1 MNPVMQASL
10 MFVATVSMVT
20 TGLMHAVGGEA
31 IAIPPTLRVHE
42 VSPSSGHN
50 TTGVRG
56 KRLVYPEQIRE
67 AIHGF
72 ALREI
77 AGRAVDC
84 QVALGEPQ
92 QPIAVPSGT
101 LDLQVSASRSDEPL
115 GRRVFQIHL
124 AVNGRFIK
132 TVDATAD
139 VAAIQEVVV
148 PVRPIKM
155 DELIEPD
162 DVTTDRIVLF
172 DLKQP
177 YITNPAD
184 VIGKAAIRPLAAQ
197 SAIRITAVRRPF
209 AVHKGDRVTIEAR
222 QGNLSIQ
229 TVGITK
235 SHGEMGQTITVSNVD
250 SGKELRATVV
260 APGVVR
266 VTF

>member
-1 MNPVMQASL
+1 
-10 MFVATVSMVT
+10 MFVATVSIL
-20 TGLMHAVGGEA
+20 TGALLPAGGGESLHA
-31 IAIPPTLRVHE
+31 QPVIKIHE
-42 VSPSSGHN
+42 TSSRSGHQ
-50 TTGVRG
+50 GRALRA
-56 KRLVYPEQIRE
+56 KRLIYPEQVRT

-72 ALREI
+72 VMREL

-92 QPIAVPSGT
+92 QPIAVPTGT

-124 AVNGRFIK
+124 AVDGHFVK

-139 VAAIQEVVV
+139 VAAVLEVVV

-155 DELIEPD
+155 DEQIESD
-162 DVTTDRIVLF
+162 DVTTERLVQF

-177 YITNPAD
+177 YVTNPAD
-184 VIGKAAIRPLAAQ
+184 VIGKAAIRPLPAQ
-197 SAIRITAVRRPF
+197 NAIRFTAVRRPY

-235 SHGEMGQTITVSNVD
+235 SHGEMGQTIIVSNVD

-266 VTF
+266 VSF

>member
-1 MNPVMQASL
+1 MIQATF
-10 MFVATVSMVT
+10 MFVAVFSTFA
-20 TGLMHAVGGEA
+20 TGAMPTEGGER
-31 IAIPPTLRVHE
+31 TLVSPAVRVHE
-42 VSPSSGHN
+42 VSSPSGHN
-50 TTGVRG
+50 LQGTRG
-56 KRLVYPEQIRE
+56 KRLVYPEQVRE
-67 AIHGF
+67 AIQGF
-72 ALREI
+72 VLREI

-92 QPIAVPSGT
+92 QPIAVPSGN
-101 LDLQVSASRSDEPL
+101 LDLQVSAARSDEPL
-115 GRRVFQIHL
+115 GRRVFQIHV
-124 AVNGRFIK
+124 AVNGRFIR

-139 VAAIQEVVV
+139 VAAVQEVVV

-155 DELIEPD
+155 DEQIEAE

-177 YITNPAD
+177 YITNTAD

-209 AVHKGDRVTIEAR
+209 AVHKGDRVMIEAR

-229 TVGITK
+229 TVGVTK

>member
-1 MNPVMQASL
+1 MQASL

-20 TGLMHAVGGEA
+20 TGIVPAVAGERSA
-31 IAIPPTLRVHE
+31 NHPAVRIHE
-42 VSPSSGHN
+42 VPSLGGHH
-50 TTGVRG
+50 GPAARG
-56 KRLVYPEQIRE
+56 KRLIYPEQIRE

-72 ALREI
+72 VLREI

-101 LDLQVSASRSDEPL
+101 VDLQVSATRSDEPL

-124 AVNGRFIK
+124 AVNGRFIR

-139 VAAIQEVVV
+139 VAAVQEVVV

-155 DELIEPD
+155 DEQIETD
-162 DVTTDRIVLF
+162 DVTIDRIVLF

-177 YITNPAD
+177 YVTNPAD

-209 AVHKGDRVTIEAR
+209 VVHKGDRVTIEAR

-229 TVGITK
+229 TVGLTK
-235 SHGEMGQTITVSNVD
+235 SHGELGQTITVSNVD

>member
-1 MNPVMQASL
+1 MMQASL

-20 TGLMHAVGGEA
+20 TAILPALGGERA
-31 IAIPPTLRVHE
+31 AVHPVVRVHE
-42 VSPSSGHN
+42 ISSPSGHN
-50 TTGVRG
+50 PPATRG
-56 KRLVYPEQIRE
+56 KRLIYPEQIRD

-72 ALREI
+72 VLREI

-84 QVALGEPQ
+84 QVALGDPQ
-92 QPIAVPSGT
+92 QPIAVPSGSV
-101 LDLQVSASRSDEPL
+101 DIQVSAARSDEPL

-132 TVDATAD
+132 TMDATAD
-139 VAAIQEVVV
+139 VAAVQEVVV
-148 PVRPIKM
+148 PVRPIRM
-155 DELIEPD
+155 DEQIEAD
-162 DVTTDRIVLF
+162 DVTTERIVLF

-177 YITNPAD
+177 YLTNPAD
-184 VIGKAAIRPLAAQ
+184 VIGKTAIRPLAAQ

-209 AVHKGDRVTIEAR
+209 AVHKGDRVMIEAR

-229 TVGITK
+229 TVGVTK